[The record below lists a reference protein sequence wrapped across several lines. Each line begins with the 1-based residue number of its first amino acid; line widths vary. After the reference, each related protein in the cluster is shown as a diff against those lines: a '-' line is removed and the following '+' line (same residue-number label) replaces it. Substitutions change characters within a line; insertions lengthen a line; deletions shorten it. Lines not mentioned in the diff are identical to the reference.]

1 MVCVEIMDDVEER
14 EPGVVAWVVISKK
27 YEVVH
32 DNLLLPSISGRSVG
46 PGRREGLGRKG
57 EEQKCRECRMGVG
70 WLLCCW
76 IRLGAPW
83 GCWGEKA

>member
-1 MVCVEIMDDVEER
+1 MDDVGER

-70 WLLCCW
+70 WLPLLLDSSWCPVGL
-76 IRLGAPW
+76 LGRKSMKHA
-83 GCWGEKA
+83 